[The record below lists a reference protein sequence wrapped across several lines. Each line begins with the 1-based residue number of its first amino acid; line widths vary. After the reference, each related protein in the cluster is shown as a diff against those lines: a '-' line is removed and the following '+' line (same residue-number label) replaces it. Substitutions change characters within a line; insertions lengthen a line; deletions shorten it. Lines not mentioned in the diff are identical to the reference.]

1 MTDSPEITLYGST
14 WCGASRRARLLLDN
28 HAIPYR
34 WIDIELDEEG
44 ARTVALLNH
53 GNRSVPT
60 LVWADGSILVEPTNE
75 QLAEKLK
82 ISL

>member
-1 MTDSPEITLYGST
+1 MTDPPDLTLYGAS
-14 WCGASRRARLLLDN
+14 WCGSSRRVRLLLES
-28 HAIPYR
+28 HSIPYVY
-34 WIDIELDEEG
+34 IDIDRNDEG

-60 LVWADGSILVEPTNE
+60 LLWADGSILVEPTNE

>member
-1 MTDSPEITLYGST
+1 MTDSPEITLYGAS
-14 WCGASRRARLLLDN
+14 WCGSSRRVRLLLDN
-28 HAIPYR
+28 HSIPYV
-34 WIDIELDEEG
+34 WIDIDQNEEG
-44 ARTVALLNH
+44 ARTVATLNH

-60 LVWADGSILVEPTNE
+60 LVWADGSILAEPTNE